1 MCTSNFI
8 GSDWSCG
15 CIILNLFLGLECER
29 DLENL
34 ESLGLEGG
42 MYEIGYFV
50 KLLSLEKERDL
61 YHI

>member
-1 MCTSNFI
+1 M

-15 CIILNLFLGLECER
+15 CIILISFLDLECER

-42 MYEIGYFV
+42 LYEFV
-50 KLLSLEKERDL
+50 SVVKILCLKKERDL
-61 YHI
+61 YLGRELCL

>member
-15 CIILNLFLGLECER
+15 CIVLIFFLELECEQ

-34 ESLGLEGG
+34 KSVGLEGG
-42 MYEIGYFV
+42 LYEFVYLV
-50 KLLSLEKERDL
+50 KLLSLE
-61 YHI
+61 